1 VSAVATSAP
10 ATFVY
15 VQGRGDTTWRAD
27 WPAAAIGARTVA
39 IPEGE
44 VNEALLGPN
53 DSTAFPWSLE
63 LRSADGGATTRFTDS
78 AAFDRFIASRPRINR
93 TGWEFPAVQGAAV
106 FTRPCLARATLA
118 KAMRRQGTVT
128 VGETDDNYFAP
139 NRQNIVLRETGY
151 GEKGFDLH
159 AKAMASMDR
168 NVFST
173 AWLRDRYRREYR
185 RRFGDDATLP
195 EPFVCRNCVPDHA
208 WPDLED
214 YDGPLRVGFMGSVSH
229 LWDVHVAY
237 AAFHAAKYVG
247 ARTVMIGYNPADPD
261 PGVDNPNRSEK
272 SLAVSRKWDAV
283 IDVAIPWID
292 PGVYHR
298 APLPLDIGLAPLRKN
313 DFTLG
318 KSDSKLLE
326 FTISG
331 AVSVCQ
337 RHPVFERAGWIDGVN
352 TLMADNQE
360 QMGLATLRL
369 LRDPPLRRELLEAAQ
384 ELVRNERNESV
395 MRREWL
401 DAVT

>member
-1 VSAVATSAP
+1 VSTVATCP

-39 IPEGE
+39 IPEAQ
-44 VNEALLGPN
+44 VDEALTGPN
-53 DSTAFPWSLE
+53 DATPFPWHFEARTEQGKTERIES
-63 LRSADGGATTRFTDS
+63 RAQWHAF
-78 AAFDRFIASRPRINR
+78 AARRPRLVFL
-93 TGWEFPAVQGAAV
+93 GWEFPALEGTAV
-106 FTRPCLARATLA
+106 FTRPCLARATIA
-118 KAMRRQGTVT
+118 KAMRKGGTLT
-128 VGETDDNYFAP
+128 IGETDDNYFAP
-139 NRQNIVLRETGY
+139 NRQNIVLRESGY
-151 GEKGFDLH
+151 GEAGFDLH

-168 NVFST
+168 NIFST

-185 RRFGDDATLP
+185 RRFGKDAALP

-208 WPDLED
+208 WPELED
-214 YDGPLRVGFMGSVSH
+214 YDGPVRVGFMGSVSH

-261 PGVDNPNRSEK
+261 PGVDDPTRTEK

-283 IDVAIPWID
+283 IDVAIPWAD
-292 PGVYHR
+292 PSVYHR
-298 APLPLDIGLAPLRKN
+298 TPLPLDIGLAPLRKN
-313 DFTLG
+313 DFTRG
-318 KSDSKLLE
+318 KSDVKMIE
-326 FTISG
+326 FALSG
-331 AVSVCQ
+331 AVGVCQ

-352 TLMADNQE
+352 CLMADNQE
-360 QMGLATLRL
+360 QMGLQTLRL
-369 LRDPPLRRELLEAAQ
+369 LRDPPLRRELLQAAQ

-401 DAVT
+401 DAVA